1 MFIIYINDLSDS
13 LASNPNLSEDD
24 TSLFFGVYDLTTT
37 AENLNND
44 SNKIKNCAFQWK
56 TNFIPDFSKQTQE
69 VVFTRKNIKRDHPQ
83 LLFNNNPVIQTNM
96 QKHLGKLLDTKLNF
110 NDHLKIDFAKKQIKQ

>member
-1 MFIIYINDLSDS
+1 MFIIYINDLSDN
-13 LASNPNLSEDD
+13 LAANPNLSADD
-24 TSLFFGVYDLTTT
+24 TSLFCGVYDLTTT
-37 AENLNND
+37 AENWNND

-56 TNFIPDFSKQTQE
+56 TNFIPDFFKQTQE
-69 VVFTRKNIKRDHPQ
+69 VLFTGKKIKRDHPQ